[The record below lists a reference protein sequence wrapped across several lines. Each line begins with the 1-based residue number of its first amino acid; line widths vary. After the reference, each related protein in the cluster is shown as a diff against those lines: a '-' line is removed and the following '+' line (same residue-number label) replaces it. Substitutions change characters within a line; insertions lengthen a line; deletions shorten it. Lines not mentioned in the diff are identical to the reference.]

1 MAIHF
6 GDVVVGTQLPAQSF
20 TVTRLDLIKYCG
32 ASGDFNVIHW
42 NEQVAKSVG
51 LPDVISH
58 GMLTMARAVRVVT
71 DWVGDPSAVIEYG
84 VRMTRPV
91 VVPDD
96 EVGSLVDVSG
106 VVAVVN
112 DDGTVRVDLTATFAG
127 ETVLAKAQAVVRL
140 G

>member
-1 MAIHF
+1 
-6 GDVVVGTQLPAQSF
+6 
-20 TVTRLDLIKYCG
+20 
-32 ASGDFNVIHW
+32 
-42 NEQVAKSVG
+42 
-51 LPDVISH
+51 
-58 GMLTMARAVRVVT
+58 MLTMARAVRVVT

-91 VVPDD
+91 VVPDG
-96 EVGSLVDVSG
+96 EVGSLVEVSG